1 MIDIVDKLPP
11 NMERVLMTDGTTF
24 GFAFVKDGMYKW
36 DDTENWNQFDRNIRG
51 VKWITITDLKKT
63 LNIF

>member
-1 MIDIVDKLPP
+1 MIDIVDELPP
-11 NMERVLMTDGTTF
+11 NMERVLMINSITF
-24 GFAFVKDGMYKW
+24 DFAFVKDGMYKW